1 MTYSAK
7 DILRLEV
14 APALGCTEP
23 TAIALGAAAAA
34 SLLPGQ
40 VAVDRI
46 ETWLDPNIFKNGLAV
61 SIPGTCGPAGL
72 AGLAGLDLASAM
84 GALAGDPGLRMEVL
98 QPVSQKDVDTALTLV
113 NQGRVTVNLMADHKG
128 LFVKTRI
135 AAGGDIAESVIE
147 RLHDNIVSL
156 SLNGDMVTENPLLSP
171 CSGKGGNSIVAL
183 ELWLKDLSMERI
195 LSLAGGLDT
204 QDLEF
209 IRTGIDMNMALA
221 RYGLAHKTG
230 LAVGATLEALGEKG
244 FMARDM
250 IHAARVLTAAAAD
263 ARMAG
268 VALPAMSS
276 AGSGNHG
283 LTAILPVK
291 AVADHLGATD
301 EALFRAVG
309 LSHVVT
315 AWVKSHTGRL
325 AAICACSVAAGA
337 GAAAAVAWLLK
348 GDSRQIGG
356 AVENIIEDLAGVIC
370 DGAKHSCALKL
381 DTAAATAVRSALFA
395 MEGLTVKMTDGIVG
409 ESPQKT
415 IRNVGILSSQGMVA
429 TDKTILRIMLDK
441 LEDKHH

>member
-1 MTYSAK
+1 MKYSAK

-34 SLLPGQ
+34 SLLPGRG
-40 VAVDRI
+40 AVDRI

-61 SIPGTCGPAGL
+61 SIPGTRGL
-72 AGLAGLDLASAM
+72 SGLDLASAM
-84 GALAGDPGLRMEVL
+84 GALSGDAGLRMEVL
-98 QPVSQKDVDTALTLV
+98 QPVTPKDVDKALTIV
-113 NQGRVTVNLMADHKG
+113 NQGRVKVNLMADHKG

-135 AAGGDIAESVIE
+135 EAGGDIAESVIE

-156 SLNGDMVTENPLLSP
+156 SLNGDTVKENPLLSP
-171 CSGKGGNSIVAL
+171 CCGKGGNSIVNL
-183 ELWLKDLSMERI
+183 ELWLKDLSMESI
-195 LSLAGGLDT
+195 LSLAGALDT

-209 IRTGIDMNMALA
+209 IRTGVDMNMALA
-221 RYGLAHKTG
+221 RYGLAHKPG
-230 LAVGATLEALGEKG
+230 LAVGATLEALAEKG
-244 FMARDM
+244 LMARDM
-250 IHAARVLTAAAAD
+250 IHAARVLTGAAAD

-370 DGAKHSCALKL
+370 DGAKNSCALKL
-381 DTAAATAVRSALFA
+381 DTAASTAVRSALFA
-395 MEGLTVKMTDGIVG
+395 MNGLTVKMTDGIVG
-409 ESPQKT
+409 ESAQKT
-415 IRNVGILSSQGMVA
+415 IQNVGILSSQGMVA

-441 LEDKHH
+441 LGGQHT

>member
-1 MTYSAK
+1 MGYTVK

-40 VAVDRI
+40 GAVDRM
-46 ETWLDPNIFKNGLAV
+46 ETWLDPNIFKNGLGV
-61 SIPGTCGPAGL
+61 SIPGTGGL
-72 AGLAGLDLASAM
+72 SGLDLATAL

-98 QPVSQKDVDTALTLV
+98 QPVTRKDVNKALALV
-113 NQGRVTVNLMADHKG
+113 DQGRVRVNLMADHKG
-128 LFVKTRI
+128 LYVKTRI
-135 AAGGDIAESVIE
+135 AAGNDIAESVIQG
-147 RLHDNIVSL
+147 LHDNIVSL
-156 SLNGDMVTENPLLSP
+156 SLNGEIVKKNALLSP
-171 CSGKGGNSIVAL
+171 GSGQGGNSIFDL
-183 ELWLKDLSMERI
+183 ECWLKDLSMERI
-195 LSLAGGLDT
+195 LSLVNDLDT
-204 QDLEF
+204 EDLAF

-221 RYGLAHKTG
+221 RYGLAHKSG
-230 LAVGATLEALGEKG
+230 LAVGATLELLAEKG
-244 FMARDM
+244 LMARDM
-250 IHAARVLTAAAAD
+250 IHAARVLTSAAAD

-268 VALPAMSS
+268 AALPAMSS

-291 AVADHLGATD
+291 AVADHLGAGD
-301 EALFRAVG
+301 EELLRAVG

-337 GAAAAVAWLLK
+337 GAAAAIAQLLK
-348 GDSRQIGG
+348 GDGNQIGG

-370 DGAKHSCALKL
+370 DGAKNACALKL

-395 MEGLTVKMTDGIVG
+395 VNGLTVKMTDGIVG
-409 ESPQKT
+409 GSAQKT
-415 IRNVGILSSQGMVA
+415 IQNVGILSSQGMVA
-429 TDKTILRIMLDK
+429 TDRTILKIMMDK
-441 LEDKHH
+441 IKGQHP